1 MTFVC
6 QNMPSTKKPQHSGA
20 YPRQRDFT
28 SRMFRKFTKI
38 SSLTDRGDV
47 DVADVHIRLN
57 PATPGSTERD
67 PAPFRKSSPLGKT
80 SDDSVCAISH
90 FERQDNVRRPMIAHT
105 FHSLKFPSFTACCEQ
120 STLGLESIATVKVLV
135 RKTLSLFR
143 ESAIA
148 TYCKRLAILCCSA
161 ATTVL

>member
-1 MTFVC
+1 MSC
-6 QNMPSTKKPQHSGA
+6 PAQKK
-20 YPRQRDFT
+20 T
-28 SRMFRKFTKI
+28 SALRCVSPATGFHFADVPKTPKK

-47 DVADVHIRLN
+47 DVADVHIRLKDG
-57 PATPGSTERD
+57 TRSGSF
-67 PAPFRKSSPLGKT
+67 PQILPPGKT
-80 SDDSVCAISH
+80 SGDILFAQYPTS
-90 FERQDNVRRPMIAHT
+90 RQDNVRRPMIAHT
-105 FHSLKFPSFTACCEQ
+105 FHSLKFLSFTACCEQ
-120 STLGLESIATVKVLV
+120 STLGFESIATVKVLV